1 MIEVDLLGERRGR
14 RSSTE
19 KAAPWRFT
27 RILPRDGWMIGS
39 TVVLFAA
46 LVTVVNLFTA
56 SRQDAAGMA
65 GRMEAAV
72 RDSLRI
78 AAAAEAVH
86 VLEARRDSIAER
98 LRLVLEMDAQR
109 YVWPH
114 LMDEIA
120 GALPRDAWLTRLARA
135 TSPEGGVRLHIEGR
149 AQGGVALTRFWNRM
163 EASPF
168 IRGVRLINSERI
180 ERPLSDDSEELYGF
194 AFEAEHAIPDPE
206 LIELVSL
213 ADTAAW

>member
-14 RSSTE
+14 RARTE
-19 KAAPWRFT
+19 QAAPWRFT
-27 RILPRDGWMIGS
+27 KILPRDGWVIGS
-39 TVVLFAA
+39 TVVLFAS
-46 LVTVVNLFTA
+46 LVTAVNLFTA
-56 SRQDAAGMA
+56 AREDVAGAAG
-65 GRMEAAV
+65 RVEAAV
-72 RDSLRI
+72 QDSLRI

-120 GALPRDAWLTRLARA
+120 GALPREAWLTRLARA

-149 AQGGVALTRFWNRM
+149 AQGSAALTRFWNRM

-168 IRGVRLINSERI
+168 MRGVRLINSERI
-180 ERPLSDDSEELYGF
+180 ERPLSGDAEELYQF
-194 AFEAEHAIPDPE
+194 VLEAEHETPDPE
-206 LIELVSL
+206 LIELVAV

>member
-14 RSSTE
+14 RARTE
-19 KAAPWRFT
+19 QAAPWGFT
-27 RILPRDGWMIGS
+27 KILPRDGWMIGS
-39 TVVLFAA
+39 TVVLVAS

-56 SRQDAAGMA
+56 ARQDVAGAAG
-65 GRMEAAV
+65 RVEAAV
-72 RDSLRI
+72 QDSLRI
-78 AAAAEAVH
+78 AATAEAVH

-120 GALPRDAWLTRLARA
+120 GALPREAWLTRLARA

-149 AQGGVALTRFWNRM
+149 AQGRAALTRFWNRM

-168 IRGVRLINSERI
+168 MRGVRLINSERI
-180 ERPLSDDSEELYGF
+180 ERPLSGDAEELYQF
-194 AFEAEHAIPDPE
+194 VLEAEHETPDPE
-206 LIELVSL
+206 LVELVAV
-213 ADTAAW
+213 ADAAAW

>member
-1 MIEVDLLGERRGR
+1 MIEVDLLGERRSR
-14 RSSTE
+14 RPRTE
-19 KAAPWRFT
+19 QAAPWGFT
-27 RILPRDGWMIGS
+27 KILPWDGWIVGS

-46 LVTVVNLFTA
+46 LATAVNLFTA
-56 SRQDAAGMA
+56 SRQDVAGVA
-65 GRMEAAV
+65 GRVEAAV

-120 GALPRDAWLTRLARA
+120 GALPGEAWLTRLARA
-135 TSPEGGVRLHIEGR
+135 ASPDGGVRLHIEGR
-149 AQGGVALTRFWNRM
+149 AKGGVALTRFWNRM

-168 IRGVRLINSERI
+168 MRGVRLINSERI
-180 ERPLSDDSEELYGF
+180 ERLPPDDAEELYQF
-194 AFEAEHAIPDPE
+194 VFEAEHEIPDPE

-213 ADTAAW
+213 ADRAAW

>member
-1 MIEVDLLGERRGR
+1 
-14 RSSTE
+14 
-19 KAAPWRFT
+19 
-27 RILPRDGWMIGS
+27 MIGS
-39 TVVLFAA
+39 AVVLFAA
-46 LVTVVNLFTA
+46 LVTAVNLFTA
-56 SRQDAAGMA
+56 ARQDVAGVA
-65 GRMEAAV
+65 GRVEAAV

-109 YVWPH
+109 YIWPH

-120 GALPRDAWLTRLARA
+120 GALPREAWLTRLAGA
-135 TSPEGGVRLHIEGR
+135 TSPEGEVRLQIEGG
-149 AQGGVALTRFWNRM
+149 AQGGVAVTRFWNRM

-168 IRGVRLINSERI
+168 MRGVRLINSERI
-180 ERPLSDDSEELYGF
+180 ERPLPGDAEELYHF
-194 AFEAEHAIPDPE
+194 VFEADHETPDPE

-213 ADTAAW
+213 SDTTAW

>member
-1 MIEVDLLGERRGR
+1 MIEVDLLGEGKGR
-14 RSSTE
+14 RPRTE
-19 KAAPWRFT
+19 QAAPWDFT
-27 RILPRDGWMIGS
+27 KILPRDGWMIGS
-39 TVVLFAA
+39 TVVLFAS
-46 LVTVVNLFTA
+46 LVTAVNLFTA
-56 SRQDAAGMA
+56 ARHDVAGVA
-65 GRMEAAV
+65 GRVEAAV

-98 LRLVLEMDAQR
+98 LHLVLEMDAQR

-120 GALPRDAWLTRLARA
+120 GALPREAWLTRLAPA
-135 TSPEGGVRLHIEGR
+135 ASAESGVRLHIEGR

-168 IRGVRLINSERI
+168 MRGVRLINSERI
-180 ERPLSDDSEELYGF
+180 ERPPPDDAEELYRF
-194 AFEAEHAIPDPE
+194 VFEAEHETPDPE
-206 LIELVSL
+206 RIELVSL
-213 ADTAAW
+213 SDTVAW

>member
-1 MIEVDLLGERRGR
+1 VIEVDLLRERRGR
-14 RSSTE
+14 RPRAEQT
-19 KAAPWRFT
+19 APWRFT
-27 RILPRDGWMIGS
+27 KVLPRDGWMIGS
-39 TVVLFAA
+39 TVVLLAA
-46 LVTVVNLFTA
+46 LVTAVNLVTA
-56 SRQDAAGMA
+56 ARQDVAGVA
-65 GRMEAAV
+65 GRVEAAV

-78 AAAAEAVH
+78 AAAAEAVR

-98 LRLVLEMDAQR
+98 LHLVLEMDAQR
-109 YVWPH
+109 YRWPH

-120 GALPRDAWLTRLARA
+120 GALPREAWLTRLARA

-149 AQGGVALTRFWNRM
+149 AHGSVALTRFWNRM

-168 IRGVRLINSERI
+168 IGGVRLINSERI
-180 ERPLSDDSEELYGF
+180 EQPLSDDAEELYQF
-194 AFEAEHAIPDPE
+194 VFEAEHETPDPE

>member
-1 MIEVDLLGERRGR
+1 
-14 RSSTE
+14 
-19 KAAPWRFT
+19 
-27 RILPRDGWMIGS
+27 MIGS

-46 LVTVVNLFTA
+46 LVTAVNLLTA
-56 SRQDAAGMA
+56 ARQDVAGAAG
-65 GRMEAAV
+65 RVEAAV
-72 RDSLRI
+72 QDSLRI
-78 AAAAEAVH
+78 ASVAEAVH

-120 GALPRDAWLTRLARA
+120 GALPREAWLTRLARA

-149 AQGGVALTRFWNRM
+149 GQGGAALTRFWNRM

-168 IRGVRLINSERI
+168 MRDVRLINSERI
-180 ERPLSDDSEELYGF
+180 ERPLSGDAEELYQF
-194 AFEAEHAIPDPE
+194 VLEAEHETPDPE
-206 LIELVSL
+206 LIELVAV